1 MVDIKLADSAGFCF
15 GVKRAVDETIRIQE
29 ENNKKIYT
37 LGPLIHNGDVVKY
50 LESKNV
56 FAITM
61 EEALSL
67 EKDEIIV
74 IRSHGVPKSVIDD
87 LKSKELKIINATC
100 PYVTNIQKKVNKYYD
115 NGYKIVIL
123 GDKDHPE
130 VKGINGWCG
139 DDAII
144 TADGTFKEDIPKG
157 KLCIVSQTTEKQENW
172 QKTIGSVAERSKE
185 FVAFNTICSA
195 TEVRQK
201 SAMKI
206 SQSSDIMIVVGGKNS
221 SNTTKLY
228 EICKKNCENT
238 FHVENSSEIDLE
250 KIQTIKHDKIGV
262 TAGASTPDW
271 IIQEVIDKLKSNIK

>member
-100 PYVTNIQKKVNKYYD
+100 PYVTNIQKKVNKYYG

-228 EICKKNCENT
+228 EICKNNCENT